1 MEDVQ
6 TVVKDTYEFKYDRKT
21 KYLNVT
27 AFYKQF
33 DVAFKSIRNRVY
45 FKKIEEDV
53 QAHQIEGPIAI
64 QN

>member
-53 QAHQIEGPIAI
+53 HLCS
-64 QN
+64 